1 MVLRGSRSEDGEQR
15 VVCNSDELTTTQ
27 VTVAATATLISAAN
41 PNRKFIEITNIGAQ
55 SVFLGASN
63 VTTTTG
69 HSIGATT
76 GSVTLSGVVST
87 AAIYGI
93 VAATTSIVTVLEF

>member
-1 MVLRGSRSEDGEQR
+1 MVIRGFQSLDGEQR
-15 VVCNSDELTTTQ
+15 VICNGDEFTATQ
-27 VTVAATATLISAAN
+27 VTVATTATLIAAAN
-41 PNRKFIEITNIGAQ
+41 PNRKFIEIKNISVQ

-69 HSIGATT
+69 HSIEQTSGRL
-76 GSVTLSGVVST
+76 TLSGAVST

-93 VAATTSIVTVLEF
+93 VAATTSVVTVLEF